1 MRIVFLGTPQ
11 FAVPSLKALYERHEI
26 VAVVTQPDRERDRK
40 GNFIDGAV
48 KKVAKELSLPLFQ
61 FEKIKRDGV
70 EALKEL
76 NPDVMVTCAYGQLL
90 SQEIL
95 DIAPL
100 GVINVHGSLLPKY
113 RGAAP
118 IQRAVMNGEKETGV
132 TIMKT
137 DIGMDS
143 GDMLAS
149 KVLPIEEN
157 DYAEDLFEKLSVLG
171 AQLLVETL
179 EKYEKGEIIPVK
191 QDESQ
196 VTYASMIKKEEA
208 IIDFNKS
215 ATQLRNTIRGTG
227 YGVFTFDG
235 APVKVYELFV
245 VDGQG
250 KAGEVLT
257 SNKGNLTVAC
267 GENAL
272 RFTQLQAS
280 GKKRM
285 NAVDFLNGVKI
296 KTGDILL

>member
-76 NPDVMVTCAYGQLL
+76 NPDVMITCAYGQLL

-196 VTYASMIKKEEA
+196 VTYAPMIKKEEA

-215 ATQLRNTIRGTG
+215 ATQLRNIIRGTG

-250 KAGEVLT
+250 KAGEVLA

-267 GENAL
+267 GEGAL